1 MENAQTFID
10 SLLSVAKGRVR
21 TSSSIVSF
29 GTDAVLV
36 APGDAPTSLLVLRAG
51 FVRLQVGETVLAVL
65 GPGDAVEPAAVFS
78 GEPHCVLATAL
89 SSDVV
94 ALRIDARALRDGGEM
109 ELASSAW
116 TRLLA
121 RQAQHLEGKV
131 DVVTSGRAERR
142 LARLVTELVAR
153 FGQRVKGGWFIPL
166 RLSRRDA
173 AGLTGLTTE
182 TASRVM
188 SSWHKRHLVVSVPE
202 GAYVDEMARLEA
214 CAHSCQCR
222 PEKRRKKGCL
232 ACR

>member
-1 MENAQTFID
+1 MESAQTFID
-10 SLLSVAKGRVR
+10 SLSPLAKGRVR
-21 TSSSIVSF
+21 ASSSLVRYA
-29 GTDAVLV
+29 TDAVLV

-65 GPGDAVEPAAVFS
+65 GSGDAVEPAAVFS
-78 GEPHCVLATAL
+78 GEPHGALATAI
-89 SSDVV
+89 SSDVE

-142 LARLVTELVAR
+142 LARLMTELVAH

-188 SSWHKRHLVVSVPE
+188 SSWHKRRLVVSAPE
-202 GAYVDEMARLEA
+202 GAYTGDMARLEA
-214 CAHSCQCR
+214 CARSCDCR
-222 PEKRRKKGCL
+222 PEKRRNKGCL